1 MNSNTRYNANDKL
14 IEFLIETKPD
24 VPEIIL
30 PNDINNPSSNNSN
43 TSNNDINNISP
54 LVYQDYKS
62 GISDSNRII
71 YYYQTFNGLQD
82 IINSKKNYI
91 THIHLSSFHF
101 GYNLDGTPY
110 IHLNDKTPD
119 DPIFD
124 NVWRDLIKCKSLGI
138 KIICMLGGAG
148 GAFTTL
154 FSNYDLFF
162 SILCKFIISKKDL
175 IDGIDFD
182 VEENIG
188 LTNITKLIRDT
199 MNTFDTNPDWKD
211 KETGLSK
218 FIITMAPVSYALEGS
233 DSGMGGFSYKQLYQL
248 PEGMRINYFNGQFY
262 YGDFDL
268 AHYKACISNGYP
280 ANKIVMGC
288 IENQFTDWTEY
299 YKIIKTIKAEYPDY
313 GGTFYW
319 EYCNKPDKWDKNVWL
334 AYNNTNLEGVNPDIN
349 PTSNLYITSLL
360 SRCLIM

>member
-1 MNSNTRYNANDKL
+1 MYNSNGKL
-14 IEFLIETKPD
+14 LDFLIETKPD
-24 VPEIIL
+24 VPDIIL
-30 PNDINNPSSNNSN
+30 PDAI
-43 TSNNDINNISP
+43 NNDINNVSP

-71 YYYQTFNGLQD
+71 YYYQTFCGLQD
-82 IINSKKNYI
+82 IINSKKTYI
-91 THIHLSSFHF
+91 THIHLASLHF

-124 NVWRDLIKCKSLGI
+124 NVWNDLMKCKSMGI

-162 SILCKFIISKKDL
+162 SLLCKFIISRKDL

-182 VEENIG
+182 VEESIG
-188 LTNITKLIRDT
+188 LPNITKLIRDT
-199 MNTFDTNPDWKD
+199 MNTFDTSPNWKD

-218 FIITMAPVSYALEGS
+218 FIITMAPVSYALEGG

-248 PEGMRINYFNGQFY
+248 PEGMRINYLNGQFY

-268 AHYKACISNGYP
+268 SHYKACISNGFP
-280 ANKIVMGC
+280 VNKIVMGC
-288 IENQFTDWTEY
+288 IENQFTDWDEY
-299 YKIIKTIKAEYPDY
+299 YKIIKTIKATYPGY

-319 EYCNKPDKWDKNVWL
+319 EYCNKPSNWDKNVWV
-334 AYNNTNLEGVNPDIN
+334 AYNAAITPDIN
-349 PTSNLYITSLL
+349 NAITPDINNAITPDINNAITLLYG
-360 SRCLIM
+360 CVIM